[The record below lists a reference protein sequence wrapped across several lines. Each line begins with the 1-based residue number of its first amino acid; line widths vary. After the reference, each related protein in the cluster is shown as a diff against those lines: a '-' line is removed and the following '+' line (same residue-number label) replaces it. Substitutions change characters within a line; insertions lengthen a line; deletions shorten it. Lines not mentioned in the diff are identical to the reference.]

1 MPYSEDLAD
10 RVRARMAH
18 LDLFTERA
26 VMSGLGFFINDR
38 MAVAVLDEG
47 LCLRV
52 DEVPAGRVPDGI
64 VLHPLEFAGRA
75 IQGWV
80 CMSEEDLDDASLSL
94 WVSLGIAG
102 VDLSM

>member
-10 RVRARMAH
+10 RVRARMSH
-18 LDLFTERA
+18 LDGLTERA
-26 VMSGLGFFINDR
+26 VMSGLGFFVNDR

-47 LCLRV
+47 LCLRA
-52 DEVPAGRVPDGI
+52 DEEPADGGPAEL

-80 CMSEEDLDDASLSL
+80 CVPEENLDEASLSRL
-94 WVSLGIAG
+94 VSLGVSG
-102 VDLSM
+102 VGLSV